1 METNLI
7 LSSSPH
13 IHTRDSS
20 RRIMLDVIIALLPAA
35 IAGVIIFGAKALGV
49 IAACV
54 ITAVVSEALFN
65 LVVHKQQTVGDL
77 SAVVTG
83 LLLALNLSTNVAI
96 WQCVVG
102 TAFAI
107 VVVKCLFGGLGK
119 NFANPAI
126 TGRVFMLL
134 AFSTVA
140 GGAKPAVV
148 ELVSSATP
156 LELLA
161 AFTALPEAD
170 TEWCAI
176 LPRVWR
182 DRDEAELRR
191 WLDHA
196 KALGVTAV
204 LAGNIGHLSLVRD
217 TGLAVYG
224 DYGLNVFNG
233 RALDYLRKKGLSSA
247 CLSFELR
254 FAQLRD
260 LPKCLPAEA
269 IVYGRL
275 PLMITE
281 NCLIEN
287 AGACRCD
294 RPNFLTDRTG
304 AAFPLLPA
312 YGHRTEIQNSRVL
325 WLADRPEYRRLG
337 LAYARLRFTTE
348 TPEEC
353 VRVFRDY
360 LAGAAASGEFTRGL
374 YERGVE

>member
-65 LVVHKQQTVGDL
+65 VITRKKQTVGDL

-102 TAFAI
+102 TVFAI
-107 VVVKCLFGGLGK
+107 VVVKCLFGGIGK

-140 GGAKPAVV
+140 GGAKPVVV

-161 AFTALPEAD
+161 QGSENAPSLMELFLGLHGGAIGETCCLALLLGFAWLLFRRVIKWHVPVIFIGTVFVLYLVFTGSFQMALAEILAGGLFIG
-170 TEWCAI
+170 AI
-176 LPRVWR
+176 FMATDYVTSPITLKGKMVF
-182 DRDEAELRR
+182 
-191 WLDHA
+191 
-196 KALGVTAV
+196 ALGCGLVTFIIRYFCAYPEGV
-204 LAGNIGHLSLVRD
+204 SFSILAMNILTPYIEKFTGNTPLGGSK
-217 TGLAVYG
+217 
-224 DYGLNVFNG
+224 NG
-233 RALDYLRKKGLSSA
+233 
-247 CLSFELR
+247 
-254 FAQLRD
+254 
-260 LPKCLPAEA
+260 
-269 IVYGRL
+269 
-275 PLMITE
+275 
-281 NCLIEN
+281 
-287 AGACRCD
+287 
-294 RPNFLTDRTG
+294 
-304 AAFPLLPA
+304 
-312 YGHRTEIQNSRVL
+312 
-325 WLADRPEYRRLG
+325 
-337 LAYARLRFTTE
+337 
-348 TPEEC
+348 
-353 VRVFRDY
+353 
-360 LAGAAASGEFTRGL
+360 
-374 YERGVE
+374 

>member
-65 LVVHKQQTVGDL
+65 LIVHKQQTVGDF

-102 TAFAI
+102 TVFAI
-107 VVVKCLFGGLGK
+107 VVVKCLFGGIGK

-134 AFSTVA
+134 AFSSVA

-161 AFTALPEAD
+161 QGSENAPSLMELFLGLHGGAIGETCCLALLLGFAWLLFRRVIKWHVPVIFIGTVFVLYLVFTGSFQMALAEILAGGLFIG
-170 TEWCAI
+170 AI
-176 LPRVWR
+176 FMATDYVTSPITLKGKMVF
-182 DRDEAELRR
+182 
-191 WLDHA
+191 
-196 KALGVTAV
+196 ALGCGLVTFIIRYFCAYPEGV
-204 LAGNIGHLSLVRD
+204 SFSILAMNILTPYIEKFTGNTPLGGSK
-217 TGLAVYG
+217 
-224 DYGLNVFNG
+224 NG
-233 RALDYLRKKGLSSA
+233 
-247 CLSFELR
+247 
-254 FAQLRD
+254 
-260 LPKCLPAEA
+260 
-269 IVYGRL
+269 
-275 PLMITE
+275 
-281 NCLIEN
+281 
-287 AGACRCD
+287 
-294 RPNFLTDRTG
+294 
-304 AAFPLLPA
+304 
-312 YGHRTEIQNSRVL
+312 
-325 WLADRPEYRRLG
+325 
-337 LAYARLRFTTE
+337 
-348 TPEEC
+348 
-353 VRVFRDY
+353 
-360 LAGAAASGEFTRGL
+360 
-374 YERGVE
+374 

>member
-65 LVVHKQQTVGDL
+65 LIVHKQQTVGDL

-107 VVVKCLFGGLGK
+107 VVVKCLFGGIGK

-134 AFSTVA
+134 AFSSVA

-161 AFTALPEAD
+161 QGSENAPSLMELFLGLHGGAIGETCCLALLIGFAWLLFRRVIKWHVPVIFIGTVFVLYLVFTGSFRMALAEILAGGLFIG
-170 TEWCAI
+170 AI
-176 LPRVWR
+176 FMATDYVTSPITLKGKMVF
-182 DRDEAELRR
+182 
-191 WLDHA
+191 
-196 KALGVTAV
+196 ALGCGLVTFIIRYFCAYPEGV
-204 LAGNIGHLSLVRD
+204 SFSILAMNILTPYIEKFTGNTPLGGSK
-217 TGLAVYG
+217 
-224 DYGLNVFNG
+224 NG
-233 RALDYLRKKGLSSA
+233 
-247 CLSFELR
+247 
-254 FAQLRD
+254 
-260 LPKCLPAEA
+260 
-269 IVYGRL
+269 
-275 PLMITE
+275 
-281 NCLIEN
+281 
-287 AGACRCD
+287 
-294 RPNFLTDRTG
+294 
-304 AAFPLLPA
+304 
-312 YGHRTEIQNSRVL
+312 
-325 WLADRPEYRRLG
+325 
-337 LAYARLRFTTE
+337 
-348 TPEEC
+348 
-353 VRVFRDY
+353 
-360 LAGAAASGEFTRGL
+360 
-374 YERGVE
+374 

>member
-65 LVVHKQQTVGDL
+65 LIVHKQQTVGDL

-102 TAFAI
+102 TVFAI

-134 AFSTVA
+134 AFSSVA

-161 AFTALPEAD
+161 QGAEDAPGLMELFLGLHGGAIGETCCLALLIGFAWLLFRRVIKWHVPVIFIGTVFVLYLVFTGSFQMALAEILAGGLFIG
-170 TEWCAI
+170 AI
-176 LPRVWR
+176 FMATDYVTSPITLKGKMVF
-182 DRDEAELRR
+182 
-191 WLDHA
+191 
-196 KALGVTAV
+196 ALGCGLVTFVIRYFCAYPEGV
-204 LAGNIGHLSLVRD
+204 SFSILAMNILTPYIEKFTGNTPLGGSK
-217 TGLAVYG
+217 
-224 DYGLNVFNG
+224 NG
-233 RALDYLRKKGLSSA
+233 
-247 CLSFELR
+247 
-254 FAQLRD
+254 
-260 LPKCLPAEA
+260 
-269 IVYGRL
+269 
-275 PLMITE
+275 
-281 NCLIEN
+281 
-287 AGACRCD
+287 
-294 RPNFLTDRTG
+294 
-304 AAFPLLPA
+304 
-312 YGHRTEIQNSRVL
+312 
-325 WLADRPEYRRLG
+325 
-337 LAYARLRFTTE
+337 
-348 TPEEC
+348 
-353 VRVFRDY
+353 
-360 LAGAAASGEFTRGL
+360 
-374 YERGVE
+374 

>member
-35 IAGVIIFGAKALGV
+35 IAGVIIFGVKALGV

-65 LVVHKQQTVGDL
+65 LIVHKQQTVGDL

-102 TAFAI
+102 SVFAI
-107 VVVKCLFGGLGK
+107 VVVKCLFGGIGK

-134 AFSTVA
+134 AFSSVA

-161 AFTALPEAD
+161 QGSENAPSLMELFLGLHGGAIGETCCLALLIGFAWLLFRRVIKWHVPVIFIGTVFVLYLVFTGSFRMALAEILAGGLFIGAIFMATDYVTSPITLKGKMVFALGCGLVTFIIRYFCAYPEGVSFSILAMNILTPYIEKFTANTP
-170 TEWCAI
+170 
-176 LPRVWR
+176 
-182 DRDEAELRR
+182 
-191 WLDHA
+191 
-196 KALGVTAV
+196 LG
-204 LAGNIGHLSLVRD
+204 GSK
-217 TGLAVYG
+217 
-224 DYGLNVFNG
+224 NG
-233 RALDYLRKKGLSSA
+233 
-247 CLSFELR
+247 
-254 FAQLRD
+254 
-260 LPKCLPAEA
+260 
-269 IVYGRL
+269 
-275 PLMITE
+275 
-281 NCLIEN
+281 
-287 AGACRCD
+287 
-294 RPNFLTDRTG
+294 
-304 AAFPLLPA
+304 
-312 YGHRTEIQNSRVL
+312 
-325 WLADRPEYRRLG
+325 
-337 LAYARLRFTTE
+337 
-348 TPEEC
+348 
-353 VRVFRDY
+353 
-360 LAGAAASGEFTRGL
+360 
-374 YERGVE
+374 

>member
-65 LVVHKQQTVGDL
+65 LIVHKQQTVGDF

-102 TAFAI
+102 TVFAI
-107 VVVKCLFGGLGK
+107 VVVKCLFGGIGK
-119 NFANPAI
+119 NFANLAI

-134 AFSTVA
+134 AFSSVA

-161 AFTALPEAD
+161 QGSENAPSLMELFLGLHGGAIGETCCLALLLGFAWLLFRRVIKWHVPVIFIGTVFVLYLVFTGSFQMALAEILAGGLFIG
-170 TEWCAI
+170 AI
-176 LPRVWR
+176 FMATDYVTSPITLKGKMVF
-182 DRDEAELRR
+182 
-191 WLDHA
+191 
-196 KALGVTAV
+196 ALGCGLVTFVIRYFCAYPEGV
-204 LAGNIGHLSLVRD
+204 SFSILAMNILTPYIEKFTGNTPLGGSK
-217 TGLAVYG
+217 
-224 DYGLNVFNG
+224 NG
-233 RALDYLRKKGLSSA
+233 
-247 CLSFELR
+247 
-254 FAQLRD
+254 
-260 LPKCLPAEA
+260 
-269 IVYGRL
+269 
-275 PLMITE
+275 
-281 NCLIEN
+281 
-287 AGACRCD
+287 
-294 RPNFLTDRTG
+294 
-304 AAFPLLPA
+304 
-312 YGHRTEIQNSRVL
+312 
-325 WLADRPEYRRLG
+325 
-337 LAYARLRFTTE
+337 
-348 TPEEC
+348 
-353 VRVFRDY
+353 
-360 LAGAAASGEFTRGL
+360 
-374 YERGVE
+374 

>member
-1 METNLI
+1 
-7 LSSSPH
+7 
-13 IHTRDSS
+13 
-20 RRIMLDVIIALLPAA
+20 MLDVIIALLPAA

-161 AFTALPEAD
+161 QGAEDAPSLMELFLGLHGGAIGETCCLALLLGFAWLLFRRVIKWHVPVIFIGTVFVLYLVFTGSFQMALAEILAGGLFIG
-170 TEWCAI
+170 AI
-176 LPRVWR
+176 FMATDYVTSPITLKGKMVF
-182 DRDEAELRR
+182 
-191 WLDHA
+191 
-196 KALGVTAV
+196 ALGCGLVTFVIRYFCAYPEGV
-204 LAGNIGHLSLVRD
+204 SFSILAMNILTPYIEKFTGNTPLGGSK
-217 TGLAVYG
+217 
-224 DYGLNVFNG
+224 NG
-233 RALDYLRKKGLSSA
+233 
-247 CLSFELR
+247 
-254 FAQLRD
+254 
-260 LPKCLPAEA
+260 
-269 IVYGRL
+269 
-275 PLMITE
+275 
-281 NCLIEN
+281 
-287 AGACRCD
+287 
-294 RPNFLTDRTG
+294 
-304 AAFPLLPA
+304 
-312 YGHRTEIQNSRVL
+312 
-325 WLADRPEYRRLG
+325 
-337 LAYARLRFTTE
+337 
-348 TPEEC
+348 
-353 VRVFRDY
+353 
-360 LAGAAASGEFTRGL
+360 
-374 YERGVE
+374 

>member
-35 IAGVIIFGAKALGV
+35 IAGVVIFGAKALGA

-65 LVVHKQQTVGDL
+65 LIVHKQQTVGDL

-107 VVVKCLFGGLGK
+107 VVVKCLFGGIGK

-134 AFSTVA
+134 AFSSVA

-161 AFTALPEAD
+161 QGAENAPSLMELFLGLHGGAIGETCCLALLLGFAWLLFRRVINWHVPVIFIGTVFVLYLVFTGSFQMALAEILAGGLFIGAIFMATDYVTSPITLKGKMVFALGCGLVTFIIRYFCAYPEGVSFSILAMNILTPYIEKFTANTP
-170 TEWCAI
+170 
-176 LPRVWR
+176 
-182 DRDEAELRR
+182 
-191 WLDHA
+191 
-196 KALGVTAV
+196 LG
-204 LAGNIGHLSLVRD
+204 GSK
-217 TGLAVYG
+217 
-224 DYGLNVFNG
+224 NG
-233 RALDYLRKKGLSSA
+233 
-247 CLSFELR
+247 
-254 FAQLRD
+254 
-260 LPKCLPAEA
+260 
-269 IVYGRL
+269 
-275 PLMITE
+275 
-281 NCLIEN
+281 
-287 AGACRCD
+287 
-294 RPNFLTDRTG
+294 
-304 AAFPLLPA
+304 
-312 YGHRTEIQNSRVL
+312 
-325 WLADRPEYRRLG
+325 
-337 LAYARLRFTTE
+337 
-348 TPEEC
+348 
-353 VRVFRDY
+353 
-360 LAGAAASGEFTRGL
+360 
-374 YERGVE
+374 

>member
-65 LVVHKQQTVGDL
+65 LIVHKQQTVGDL

-102 TAFAI
+102 TVFAI
-107 VVVKCLFGGLGK
+107 VVVKCLFGGIGK

-134 AFSTVA
+134 AFSSVA
-140 GGAKPAVV
+140 GGAKPAMV

-161 AFTALPEAD
+161 QGSENAPSLMELFLGLHGGAIGETCCLALLLGFAWLLFRRVIKWHVPVIFIGTVFVLYLVFTGSFQMALAEILAGGLFIG
-170 TEWCAI
+170 AI
-176 LPRVWR
+176 FMATDYVTSPITLKGKMVF
-182 DRDEAELRR
+182 
-191 WLDHA
+191 
-196 KALGVTAV
+196 ALGCGLVTFIIRYFCAYPEGV
-204 LAGNIGHLSLVRD
+204 SFSILAMNILTPYIEKFTGNTPLGGSK
-217 TGLAVYG
+217 
-224 DYGLNVFNG
+224 NG
-233 RALDYLRKKGLSSA
+233 
-247 CLSFELR
+247 
-254 FAQLRD
+254 
-260 LPKCLPAEA
+260 
-269 IVYGRL
+269 
-275 PLMITE
+275 
-281 NCLIEN
+281 
-287 AGACRCD
+287 
-294 RPNFLTDRTG
+294 
-304 AAFPLLPA
+304 
-312 YGHRTEIQNSRVL
+312 
-325 WLADRPEYRRLG
+325 
-337 LAYARLRFTTE
+337 
-348 TPEEC
+348 
-353 VRVFRDY
+353 
-360 LAGAAASGEFTRGL
+360 
-374 YERGVE
+374 

>member
-65 LVVHKQQTVGDL
+65 LIVHKQQTVGDL

-107 VVVKCLFGGLGK
+107 VVVKCLFGGIGK

-134 AFSTVA
+134 AFSSVA

-161 AFTALPEAD
+161 QGSENAPSLMELFLGLHGGAIGETCCLALLLGFAWLLFRRVIKWHVPVIFIGTVFVLYLVFTGSFRMALAEILAGGLFIGAIFMATDYVTSPITLKGKMVFALGCGLVTFIIRYFCAYPEGVSFSILAMNILTPYIEKFTANTP
-170 TEWCAI
+170 
-176 LPRVWR
+176 
-182 DRDEAELRR
+182 
-191 WLDHA
+191 
-196 KALGVTAV
+196 LG
-204 LAGNIGHLSLVRD
+204 GSK
-217 TGLAVYG
+217 
-224 DYGLNVFNG
+224 NG
-233 RALDYLRKKGLSSA
+233 
-247 CLSFELR
+247 
-254 FAQLRD
+254 
-260 LPKCLPAEA
+260 
-269 IVYGRL
+269 
-275 PLMITE
+275 
-281 NCLIEN
+281 
-287 AGACRCD
+287 
-294 RPNFLTDRTG
+294 
-304 AAFPLLPA
+304 
-312 YGHRTEIQNSRVL
+312 
-325 WLADRPEYRRLG
+325 
-337 LAYARLRFTTE
+337 
-348 TPEEC
+348 
-353 VRVFRDY
+353 
-360 LAGAAASGEFTRGL
+360 
-374 YERGVE
+374 

>member
-65 LVVHKQQTVGDL
+65 LIVHKKQTVGDL

-102 TAFAI
+102 TVFAI
-107 VVVKCLFGGLGK
+107 VVVKCLFGGIGK

-134 AFSTVA
+134 AFSSVA

-161 AFTALPEAD
+161 QGSENAPSLMELFLGLHGGAIGETCCLALLIGFAWLLFRRVIKWHVPVIFIGTVFVLYLVFTGSFQMALAEILAGGLFIGAIFMATDYVTSPITLKGKMVFALGCGLVTFVIRYFCAYPEGVSFSILAMNILTPYIEKFTANTP
-170 TEWCAI
+170 
-176 LPRVWR
+176 
-182 DRDEAELRR
+182 
-191 WLDHA
+191 
-196 KALGVTAV
+196 LG
-204 LAGNIGHLSLVRD
+204 GSK
-217 TGLAVYG
+217 
-224 DYGLNVFNG
+224 NG
-233 RALDYLRKKGLSSA
+233 
-247 CLSFELR
+247 
-254 FAQLRD
+254 
-260 LPKCLPAEA
+260 
-269 IVYGRL
+269 
-275 PLMITE
+275 
-281 NCLIEN
+281 
-287 AGACRCD
+287 
-294 RPNFLTDRTG
+294 
-304 AAFPLLPA
+304 
-312 YGHRTEIQNSRVL
+312 
-325 WLADRPEYRRLG
+325 
-337 LAYARLRFTTE
+337 
-348 TPEEC
+348 
-353 VRVFRDY
+353 
-360 LAGAAASGEFTRGL
+360 
-374 YERGVE
+374 

>member
-65 LVVHKQQTVGDL
+65 LIVHKQQTVGDL

-102 TAFAI
+102 TVFAI
-107 VVVKCLFGGLGK
+107 VVVKCLFGGIGK

-134 AFSTVA
+134 AFSSVA

-161 AFTALPEAD
+161 QGSENAPSLMELFLGLHGGAIGETCCLALLLGFAWLLFRRVIKWHVPVIFIGTVFVLYLVFTGSFQMALAEILAGGLFIG
-170 TEWCAI
+170 AI
-176 LPRVWR
+176 FMATDYVTSPITLKGKMVF
-182 DRDEAELRR
+182 
-191 WLDHA
+191 
-196 KALGVTAV
+196 ALGCGLVTFVIRYFCAYPEGV
-204 LAGNIGHLSLVRD
+204 SFSILAMNILTPYIEKFTGNTPLGGSK
-217 TGLAVYG
+217 
-224 DYGLNVFNG
+224 NG
-233 RALDYLRKKGLSSA
+233 
-247 CLSFELR
+247 
-254 FAQLRD
+254 
-260 LPKCLPAEA
+260 
-269 IVYGRL
+269 
-275 PLMITE
+275 
-281 NCLIEN
+281 
-287 AGACRCD
+287 
-294 RPNFLTDRTG
+294 
-304 AAFPLLPA
+304 
-312 YGHRTEIQNSRVL
+312 
-325 WLADRPEYRRLG
+325 
-337 LAYARLRFTTE
+337 
-348 TPEEC
+348 
-353 VRVFRDY
+353 
-360 LAGAAASGEFTRGL
+360 
-374 YERGVE
+374 